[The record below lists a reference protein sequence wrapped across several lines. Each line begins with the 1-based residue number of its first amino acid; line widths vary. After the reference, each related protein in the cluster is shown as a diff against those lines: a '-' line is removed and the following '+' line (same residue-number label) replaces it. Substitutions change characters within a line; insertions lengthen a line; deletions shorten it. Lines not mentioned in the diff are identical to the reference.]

1 LQSANIQPA
10 DPGTLEKRAFMR
22 QKEII
27 QRWRE
32 NREYI
37 ERGEADLRRA
47 RKEEREL
54 LASLR
59 GTTKKEKKS

>member
-1 LQSANIQPA
+1 MS
-10 DPGTLEKRAFMR
+10 

-59 GTTKKEKKS
+59 GTTKKEVKK